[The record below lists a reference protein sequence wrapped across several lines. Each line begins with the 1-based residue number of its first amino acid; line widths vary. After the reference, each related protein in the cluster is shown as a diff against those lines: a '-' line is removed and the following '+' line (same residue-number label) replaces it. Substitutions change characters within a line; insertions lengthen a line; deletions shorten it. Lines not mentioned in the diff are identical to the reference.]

1 MANNFNELV
10 NQRKTYYNQL
20 NSYQQYLEQQK
31 QLEQEQAEK
40 AKREEEKKNA
50 NFFERAAATVGDFLG
65 QVGVGISKGIE
76 GIVDTASGIV
86 GAVGGLF
93 DKDFQEQVKKNI
105 AYDWTYNK
113 IQNPLTKATKLSYIN
128 DASESAQ
135 NIIRGVPQTIGQLV
149 PSIAANAVLPGSG
162 MPTLIASAAGS
173 GMEEAYND
181 GADYYAGF
189 GYGSLVGAV
198 EGTIEKV
205 SGGMARNVFGK
216 GMLDNVATKIA
227 SNTYAQKGVKYL
239 LDAGGEA
246 LEEYISTTINPYLKR
261 VTYDPNAPLSTQSER
276 IESAIVGGLAS
287 MGYRSTIGKIGEKQ
301 RNVLENL
308 ETVQEIEQ
316 KANQQWSKGKLTD
329 LQYNKYSN
337 QIAQAYESAGEN
349 LRRMNPDKRSKF
361 MKKYNLDRM
370 FDDEG
375 HYLGTQNPQKVGAN
389 LNGLSNA
396 DILSQD
402 ANNAR
407 TINEVNARGVLD
419 TKNKTPA
426 TAEVKFS
433 IKKDA
438 DGKEYVNIDTD
449 QHLFDGKTASEMK
462 QIAGD
467 VIRNKFQGQIIDD
480 VAISKI
486 SRNEYLNSKSSKL
499 SEKYYLPTHRT
510 KMRGATELDNL
521 IKTAKFIRHEEAKH
535 PKSFNKGGYDIYQ
548 VDFMLNNELFTGEML
563 VAKNNGKDVFYDV
576 VKIRSKGYVTSKT
589 KTESP
594 HPLDNNNQEVIPS
607 NGQSPKTVERSD
619 SVDNSIRNNSENVNT
634 NSQKSEKNTKVSSKT
649 DKNAQKSAQNDEKD
663 ATVPQKNGTAAPKE
677 SISKQTKATEQT
689 QNEGAKY
696 NRKAYSPRLWGKESE
711 LRFKPTSKPLNA
723 EQKESLEW
731 FGQMNIH
738 RNFADVV
745 FVDEMPYGANGAYLN
760 GVIYISLESE
770 IPLKTALMHEMTH
783 HLEGSKAYND
793 YAKFIITDLESNES
807 VLRKINDITGNH
819 WTVEEIRKAYGE
831 RYGKENVYDIMSE
844 VVAVYTSEYI
854 FTDSYR
860 LSKLASKNKTLFQKV
875 LNFIKSIGYYFKNKV
890 GKTAQDKKV
899 YSFLNEAQKLY
910 EKALKNIGKPPKE
923 IKGAKYSLA
932 NTDDKKDLVV
942 IHNISESKLLDAM
955 ELGGLAVPS
964 IAITKDNSNFDGYGN
979 ISLIFDKSTIDPLNI
994 DNKVYDAD
1002 VYSKRFPKTIN
1013 KLTDKNANAFVE
1025 RFEYAGKIFKTSISG
1040 YVDELQGMSKK
1051 EAKDLIKNEYF
1062 VKYQYLKEKGIDV
1075 EIAKTELPNVARIN
1089 THFVRDF
1096 AAKHPE
1102 IKINDLSFDDIDK
1115 LKPEIENL
1123 YNENYKDKEF
1133 KVELSYSLLD
1143 DFINAVIKYNNDK
1156 NAFVVND
1163 TAKIEST
1170 INDKIKSLGESNY
1183 SKWLDD
1189 VLDKYYSKE
1198 KYFRNNAEPFDNYGR
1213 SRNFDALYNEYNL
1226 PNIVRYMK
1234 GQVRNEEGYNYGTGN
1249 IRSLLTKQYK
1259 TIEEIKKDS
1268 DKIMPKGEAMERLK
1282 KESDDATYALAEE
1295 IAKTARAVEN
1305 KYEEVNIACDILVDI
1320 AKTNL
1325 TESAINKQFSEYNHK
1340 MPSLEL
1346 IAQIQRYMN
1355 NLKKMPTEYFEAKPQ
1370 RAVMFDEVKAIIVPK
1385 ETDERIIDFFKDKGA
1400 KVEFYDDIVTRGTRV
1415 KDLPQ
1420 NLKFSLN
1427 KSVDKTASND
1437 VNSSKGAENGRERT
1451 TRLED
1456 VPSGDRNGQ
1465 GDSSTRLGSV
1475 QKLQSKKE
1483 TREVDKINEQSVR
1496 DIETQAQIKDFVN
1509 SVVSANELKK
1519 ISSEKRDDIEL
1530 IESVAQDVGLTPIF
1544 CNTDYGTMGY
1554 RIYEDRIYLNKEVTP
1569 DEFGE
1574 ILEIE
1579 RPYKTIPQGQK
1590 YVGMS
1595 KARLQKIKERFPN
1608 AMLTRMRI
1616 DDFLKASGNEAIR
1629 RKIYSETAPLDVKD
1643 LQNVDSDM
1651 FLEVDLL
1658 GGKVISHEGRHR
1670 ATALQQAGYTHI
1682 DVAIVPMT
1690 KETQV
1695 LHNVQVKAQE
1705 SDKTITFGQLIP
1717 IDMEF
1722 IQDDFINRKSDLKY
1736 SLSKGEQNKLVA
1748 NYTRPK
1754 VYSKKETAQ
1763 IIEDIIDSNLHIND
1777 YYGLVKAKDKNATI
1791 TKLFED
1797 VNKLDGKELDEA
1809 LYKVAD
1815 NIIEVAKYRN
1825 MYEDMGEVN
1834 VQDYEAIKAYRNKL
1848 DLSGIKE
1855 EIKYRY
1861 DDNNVAYLHWSAG
1874 KKGGVSIADAV
1885 AELREMGVI
1894 IRADNDA
1901 DAFFEMID
1909 TYETLKSEVKAK
1921 VEEYSQDKFTDSEIS
1936 QMKNTIV
1943 SDLKSKLAVSG
1954 KKSKIQEFKD
1964 YYNTRI
1970 ERLRAEV
1977 RHSYAYSRALVKLKT
1992 TYDRFKALKN
2002 KPADELV
2009 VPIVEEMTKAMQKTM
2024 TYTGNISKNVRNILR
2039 DNFSPIHSKLMELC
2053 EQTDNPY
2060 IEALRD
2066 IANAPSNENLTVQEI
2081 NVLADVFIN
2090 AIHVCR
2096 NYDKVFW
2103 ENKRQSETELAT
2115 NAVEDL
2121 KFNSDFIPN
2130 DRKFIFNRI
2139 MLELNA
2145 PYAVFDEMSAFDPD
2159 GFMNKAYAELVT
2171 GEIKKQSL
2179 LSDVDYLLKDVYD
2192 KYEKDM
2198 KDWGKATV
2206 DFADGKITPAQQITM
2221 IMSWE
2226 RPQARQ
2232 HMENGGVLVLN
2243 EKYARKGDFV
2253 KAQYDNAI
2261 SKQVTQQDI
2270 DELKSSL
2277 KPAQREYIKVAE
2289 KIFDDITRN
2298 AKIETDV
2305 ALRGVSNVESG
2316 KYIPINVVD
2325 EGLAR
2330 RLGSEYGEDANIFK
2344 RNQSVYSY
2352 GFNKATKANATN
2364 PIAIDD
2370 ITRVIARHTE
2380 DIATYHGYG
2389 QFINSF
2395 NRIMNK
2401 KTESGATLRAT
2412 LNSIN
2417 SNFVPYIQQLLKDVQ
2432 GIGNGRDKAQ
2442 KVLDTVRNYSYKATL
2457 GLNIKSW
2464 AMQFVSLFSARGA
2477 GLKHSEIMAGV
2488 AAFMRH
2494 SKQTL
2499 AELDSVNPLAH
2510 ARFRDGFNTDLGR
2523 IKAEKGLLGKVD
2535 DVTDKLI
2542 SPMSTIDKWVNGAL
2556 WEACKNRTNGN
2567 IESASKMFN
2576 DVLIKTQ
2583 ANWNASLRP
2592 QIMRSKNAIIKFAT
2606 MYMSEPLQ
2614 LLTRLYTS
2622 VVKVQTL
2629 LKKKKCDRY
2638 NTDAEFR
2645 EKVDRLLKDAM
2656 GNLRVQVTNVAGS
2669 MVITTAIALLF
2680 KELLKTAGDDDD
2692 EKWQDKL
2699 AAEFGSQIAGMFPII
2714 RDMYSALQGYDITN
2728 SAYTGL
2734 QNIVNAGT
2742 NLAELSTTLISG
2754 KQYDSTEL
2762 ASIVRQTVLG
2772 LSQTFG
2778 IPVRN
2783 AEKYVKAIVDKI
2795 SPQTAYE
2802 WNSLFKSR
2810 SASKYYKA
2818 LENASGNENLQST
2831 ILKVMLKDRV
2841 VSVQSNAV
2849 RDELLRLYNNDIN
2862 ALPTQVAGSYTKDG
2876 ERIELSQSQYTQ
2888 VQRNYAKAGVEVEK
2902 MMSLADYQKAD
2913 DETKGRAIKLL
2924 YNYYYKV
2931 AMQNYTGDEL
2941 DKFGLFAQGVDPY
2954 KLAMYAS
2961 YINAMKKQYANAAQT
2976 SRTSNTLKQAIVKY
2990 VQSTN
2995 LTMTQKYMLLGYCGY
3010 INASGGTQ
3018 VKSYINSLSLTQD
3031 QKSKLYTY
3039 SGYKD

>member
-1 MANNFNELV
+1 MQNNNNYISL
-10 NQRKTYYNQL
+10 
-20 NSYQQYLEQQK
+20 QK
-31 QLEQEQAEK
+31 QVEQKKTLNKQMTEYSNYLAQMEAEQKKQKQEEQA
-40 AKREEEKKNA
+40 RKNA

-113 IQNPLTKATKLSYIN
+113 IQNPLSKATKLSYIN

-261 VTYDPNAPLSTQSER
+261 MTYDPNAPLSTQSER

-329 LQYNKYSN
+329 SQYNKYSS
-337 QIAQAYESAGEN
+337 QIAQAYENAGEN

-361 MKKYNLDRM
+361 MQKYNLDRM

-375 HYLGTQNPQKVGAN
+375 HYLGMQNTQKVGVN
-389 LNGLSNA
+389 LNDLSNA
-396 DILSQD
+396 NILSQD

-407 TINEVNARGVLD
+407 TINETNVRGVLD

-426 TAEVKFS
+426 TAGVKFS
-433 IKKDA
+433 IKKET

-449 QHLFDGKTASEMK
+449 QHLFDGKNVTEGAKIAKQYILEHFNGNNYSDVEVTKKTAKKIPYSGTQNK
-462 QIAGD
+462 QI
-467 VIRNKFQGQIIDD
+467 RN
-480 VAISKI
+480 VRNHIS
-486 SRNEYLNSKSSKL
+486 
-499 SEKYYLPTHRT
+499 
-510 KMRGATELDNL
+510 TELDNL
-521 IKTAKFIRHEEAKH
+521 IKT
-535 PKSFNKGGYDIYQ
+535 
-548 VDFMLNNELFTGEML
+548 GEF
-563 VAKNNGKDVFYDV
+563 VGHKDDAKNHSFAGNGFDYYKVNFKMNGNDYEAILNIGVNGDQKTLYDV
-576 VKIRSKGYVTSKT
+576 
-589 KTESP
+589 
-594 HPLDNNNQEVIPS
+594 NNIQQKNRGAQTAQS
-607 NGQSPKTVERSD
+607 NASDRIIGQSSAGTSSID
-619 SVDNSIRNNSENVNT
+619 SSIRNNSENVNT
-634 NSQKSEKNTKVSSKT
+634 NSQKSGKNTKVSSKT
-649 DKNAQKSAQNDEKD
+649 DKNEQKSTEKDEKE
-663 ATVPQKNGTAAPKE
+663 ATVPQKNGTVTPKE
-677 SISKQTKATEQT
+677 SISKQTKPTEQI

-711 LRFKPTSKPLNA
+711 LRFKPTSKPLNV
-723 EQKESLEW
+723 EQKEALEW

-745 FVDEMPYGANGAYLN
+745 FVDEMPFGANGAYLN

-783 HLEGSKAYND
+783 HLEGSKAYDD

-807 VLRKINDITGNH
+807 VLRKINDVTGNH

-831 RYGKENVYDIMSE
+831 RYGKENVNDIMSE
-844 VVAVYTSEYI
+844 VVAVYTSEYM

-860 LSKLASKNKTLFQKV
+860 LQKLASKNKTLFQKV

-899 YSFLNEAQKLY
+899 YEFLNEAQKLY
-910 EKALKNIGKPPKE
+910 EKALAAADKP
-923 IKGAKYSLA
+923 AK
-932 NTDDKKDLVV
+932 TTKT
-942 IHNISESKLLDAM
+942 KL
-955 ELGGLAVPS
+955 S
-964 IAITKDNSNFDGYGN
+964 INEKSSIVRTKDNLGNELTAEQLAYFKNSKVRDENGNLKVVYHGTTNGNFNTFSYKYLGMNGTSEGKGFYFTDDIKYAEAYTGESDTGIYGYSKEN
-979 ISLIFDKSTIDPLNI
+979 TTVNKAPQSKVF
-994 DNKVYDAD
+994 KVYIDIEKPLDAD
-1002 VYSKRFPKTIN
+1002 KKTITRN
-1013 KLTDKNANAFVE
+1013 QL
-1025 RFEYAGKIFKTSISG
+1025 
-1040 YVDELQGMSKK
+1040 
-1051 EAKDLIKNEYF
+1051 AKLIKNIDPDGNGYLSNYGDVSYEGYSNVLEQALQNEYEYSDNDVDLVHSILNSAGLDYSEF
-1062 VKYQYLKEKGIDV
+1062 YGKLRDVLGYDGIISPENGRGTFYIPFNSNQIKEI
-1075 EIAKTELPNVARIN
+1075 TN
-1089 THFVRDF
+1089 
-1096 AAKHPE
+1096 
-1102 IKINDLSFDDIDK
+1102 
-1115 LKPEIENL
+1115 LKPT
-1123 YNENYKDKEF
+1123 
-1133 KVELSYSLLD
+1133 
-1143 DFINAVIKYNNDK
+1143 NND
-1156 NAFVVND
+1156 
-1163 TAKIEST
+1163 
-1170 INDKIKSLGESNY
+1170 
-1183 SKWLDD
+1183 D
-1189 VLDKYYSKE
+1189 V
-1198 KYFRNNAEPFDNYGR
+1198 R
-1213 SRNFDALYNEYNL
+1213 
-1226 PNIVRYMK
+1226 
-1234 GQVRNEEGYNYGTGN
+1234 
-1249 IRSLLTKQYK
+1249 
-1259 TIEEIKKDS
+1259 
-1268 DKIMPKGEAMERLK
+1268 
-1282 KESDDATYALAEE
+1282 
-1295 IAKTARAVEN
+1295 
-1305 KYEEVNIACDILVDI
+1305 
-1320 AKTNL
+1320 
-1325 TESAINKQFSEYNHK
+1325 
-1340 MPSLEL
+1340 
-1346 IAQIQRYMN
+1346 
-1355 NLKKMPTEYFEAKPQ
+1355 
-1370 RAVMFDEVKAIIVPK
+1370 
-1385 ETDERIIDFFKDKGA
+1385 
-1400 KVEFYDDIVTRGTRV
+1400 
-1415 KDLPQ
+1415 
-1420 NLKFSLN
+1420 FSLN
-1427 KSVDKTASND
+1427 KNVDKNASND
-1437 VNSSKGAENGRERT
+1437 VNSSKGAANGRERT

-1465 GDSSTRLGSV
+1465 GDSSARLGSV

-1483 TREVDKINEQSVR
+1483 TREVDKIDEQSAR

-1921 VEEYSQDKFTDSEIS
+1921 VEEYSQDKFADSEIS
-1936 QMKNTIV
+1936 QMKDAIV
-1943 SDLKSKLAVSG
+1943 SDLKAKLAVSG

-1977 RHSYAYSRALVKLKT
+1977 KHSYAYSRALVKLKT

-2081 NVLADVFIN
+2081 NVLADVFTN

-2171 GEIKKQSL
+2171 GEIKKQTL

-2198 KDWGKATV
+2198 KDWSKATV
-2206 DFADGKITPAQQITM
+2206 DFAGGKITPAQQITM
-2221 IMSWE
+2221 VMSWE

-2261 SKQVTQQDI
+2261 RKQVTQQDI

-2277 KPAQREYIKVAE
+2277 KPAQQEYIKVAE
-2289 KIFDDITRN
+2289 KIFDDVTRK

-2325 EGLAR
+2325 EGLAK

-2352 GFNKATKANATN
+2352 GFNKETKANATN
-2364 PIAIDD
+2364 CIAIDD

-2380 DIATYHGYG
+2380 DIATYYGYG

-2395 NRIMNK
+2395 NRIINK

-2417 SNFVPYIQQLLKDVQ
+2417 SNFVPYIQRLLKDVQ

-2494 SKQTL
+2494 RKQTL
-2499 AELDSVNPLAH
+2499 AELDAVNPLAH

-2556 WEACKNRTNGN
+2556 WEACKKRTNGD

-2576 DVLIKTQ
+2576 EVLIKTQ

-2645 EKVDRLLKDAM
+2645 EKVDKQLKDAM

-2699 AAEFGSQIAGMFPII
+2699 AVEFGSQIAGMFPII

-2734 QNIVNAGT
+2734 QNIVNAGN

-2762 ASIVRQTVLG
+2762 ASLIRQTVLG

-2831 ILKVMLKDRV
+2831 ILKVMLKDRG
-2841 VSVQSNAV
+2841 VSVQSNTV

-2876 ERIELSQSQYTQ
+2876 EKIELSQSQYTQ
-2888 VQRNYAKAGVEVEK
+2888 VQKNYAKAGVEVEK

-2924 YNYYYKV
+2924 YNYYYKA

>member
-113 IQNPLTKATKLSYIN
+113 IQNPLSKATKLSYIN

-261 VTYDPNAPLSTQSER
+261 MTYDPNAPLSTQSER

-329 LQYNKYSN
+329 SQYNKYSS
-337 QIAQAYESAGEN
+337 QIAQAYENAGEN

-361 MKKYNLDRM
+361 MKKYNLERM

-375 HYLGTQNPQKVGAN
+375 HYLGMQNTQKVGVN
-389 LNGLSNA
+389 LNDLSNA
-396 DILSQD
+396 DIFLSQD
-402 ANNAR
+402 VNNAR
-407 TINEVNARGVLD
+407 TINEANARGVLD

-426 TAEVKFS
+426 TAGVKFS

-449 QHLFDGKTASEMK
+449 QHLFDGKTASEMR
-462 QIAGD
+462 QVAGD
-467 VIRNKFQGQIIDD
+467 VIRNSFQGKAIDNMIIN
-480 VAISKI
+480 AR
-486 SRNEYLNSKSSKL
+486 SRNEYLG
-499 SEKYYLPTHRT
+499 SEYTKVVQRAKPPIYEA
-510 KMRGATELDNL
+510 KMRGATELDNF
-521 IKTAKFIRHEEAKH
+521 IKTAKFVRHEEAKH
-535 PKSFNKGGYDIYQ
+535 PKSFNKDGYDIYQ
-548 VDFMLNNELFTGEML
+548 VDFALGDKFFSGEML
-563 VAKNNGKDVFYDV
+563 VAKNGEESKFYDI
-576 VKIRSKGYVTSKT
+576 VKIKNGTIPRPATEVTGNTVQSGT
-589 KTESP
+589 VGG
-594 HPLDNNNQEVIPS
+594 DNSI
-607 NGQSPKTVERSD
+607 D
-619 SVDNSIRNNSENVNT
+619 SSIRNNSENVNT
-634 NSQKSEKNTKVSSKT
+634 NSQKSEKNTQVSSKT
-649 DKNAQKSAQNDEKD
+649 DKNALKSTKQDEKET
-663 ATVPQKNGTAAPKE
+663 AISQKNGTVTPKE
-677 SISKQTKATEQT
+677 SIIKQSNPTEQT
-689 QNEGAKY
+689 QNDGAKY

-723 EQKESLEW
+723 EQKEALEW

-745 FVDEMPYGANGAYLN
+745 FVDEMPLGANGAYLN

-770 IPLKTALMHEMTH
+770 IPLKTALMHETTH
-783 HLEGSKAYND
+783 HLEGSKAYYD
-793 YAKFIITDLESNES
+793 YAKFIIADLESNES

-831 RYGKENVYDIMSE
+831 RYGKENVNDIMSE
-844 VVAVYTSEYI
+844 VVAVYTSEYM

-860 LSKLASKNKTLFQKV
+860 LQKLASKNKTLFQKV

-899 YSFLNEAQKLY
+899 YEFLNEAQKLY
-910 EKALKNIGKPPKE
+910 EKALAAADKP
-923 IKGAKYSLA
+923 AK
-932 NTDDKKDLVV
+932 TTKT
-942 IHNISESKLLDAM
+942 KL
-955 ELGGLAVPS
+955 S
-964 IAITKDNSNFDGYGN
+964 INEKSSIVRTKDNLGNELTAEQLAYFKNSKVRDENGNLKVVYHGTTNGNFNTFSYKYLGMNGTSEGKGFYFTDDIKYAEAYTGESDTGIYGYSKEN
-979 ISLIFDKSTIDPLNI
+979 TTVNKAPQSKVF
-994 DNKVYDAD
+994 KVYIDIEKPLDAD
-1002 VYSKRFPKTIN
+1002 KKTITRN
-1013 KLTDKNANAFVE
+1013 QL
-1025 RFEYAGKIFKTSISG
+1025 
-1040 YVDELQGMSKK
+1040 
-1051 EAKDLIKNEYF
+1051 AKLIKNIDPDGNGYLSNYGDVSYEGYSNVLEQALQNEYEYSDNDVDLVHSILNSAGLDYSEF
-1062 VKYQYLKEKGIDV
+1062 YGKLRDVLGYDGIISPENGRGTFYIPFNSNQIKEI
-1075 EIAKTELPNVARIN
+1075 TN
-1089 THFVRDF
+1089 
-1096 AAKHPE
+1096 
-1102 IKINDLSFDDIDK
+1102 
-1115 LKPEIENL
+1115 LKPT
-1123 YNENYKDKEF
+1123 
-1133 KVELSYSLLD
+1133 
-1143 DFINAVIKYNNDK
+1143 NND
-1156 NAFVVND
+1156 
-1163 TAKIEST
+1163 
-1170 INDKIKSLGESNY
+1170 
-1183 SKWLDD
+1183 D
-1189 VLDKYYSKE
+1189 V
-1198 KYFRNNAEPFDNYGR
+1198 R
-1213 SRNFDALYNEYNL
+1213 
-1226 PNIVRYMK
+1226 
-1234 GQVRNEEGYNYGTGN
+1234 
-1249 IRSLLTKQYK
+1249 
-1259 TIEEIKKDS
+1259 
-1268 DKIMPKGEAMERLK
+1268 
-1282 KESDDATYALAEE
+1282 
-1295 IAKTARAVEN
+1295 
-1305 KYEEVNIACDILVDI
+1305 
-1320 AKTNL
+1320 
-1325 TESAINKQFSEYNHK
+1325 
-1340 MPSLEL
+1340 
-1346 IAQIQRYMN
+1346 
-1355 NLKKMPTEYFEAKPQ
+1355 
-1370 RAVMFDEVKAIIVPK
+1370 
-1385 ETDERIIDFFKDKGA
+1385 
-1400 KVEFYDDIVTRGTRV
+1400 
-1415 KDLPQ
+1415 
-1420 NLKFSLN
+1420 FSLN

-1465 GDSSTRLGSV
+1465 GDSSTRFGSV

-1483 TREVDKINEQSVR
+1483 TREVDKIDEQSAR

-1921 VEEYSQDKFTDSEIS
+1921 VEEYSQDKFADSEIS
-1936 QMKNTIV
+1936 QMKDAIV
-1943 SDLKSKLAVSG
+1943 SDLKAKLAVSG

-1977 RHSYAYSRALVKLKT
+1977 KHSYAYSRALVKLKT

-2081 NVLADVFIN
+2081 NVLADVFTN

-2121 KFNSDFIPN
+2121 KFNSDFIPS

-2145 PYAVFDEMSAFDPD
+2145 PYAVFDEMSAFAPD

-2198 KDWGKATV
+2198 KDWSKATV
-2206 DFADGKITPAQQITM
+2206 DFAGGKITPAQQITM
-2221 IMSWE
+2221 VMSWE

-2261 SKQVTQQDI
+2261 RKQVTQQDI

-2277 KPAQREYIKVAE
+2277 KPAQQEYIKVAE
-2289 KIFDDITRN
+2289 KIFDDVTRK

-2325 EGLAR
+2325 EGLAK

-2352 GFNKATKANATN
+2352 GFNKETKANATN
-2364 PIAIDD
+2364 CIAIDD

-2380 DIATYHGYG
+2380 DIATYYGYG

-2395 NRIMNK
+2395 NRIINK

-2417 SNFVPYIQQLLKDVQ
+2417 SNFVPYIQRLLKDVQ

-2494 SKQTL
+2494 RKQTL
-2499 AELDSVNPLAH
+2499 AELDAVNPLAH

-2556 WEACKNRTNGN
+2556 WEACKKRTNGD

-2645 EKVDRLLKDAM
+2645 EKVDKQLKDAM

-2692 EKWQDKL
+2692 EKWQDKI
-2699 AAEFGSQIAGMFPII
+2699 AVEFGSQIAGMFPII

-2734 QNIVNAGT
+2734 QNIVNAGN

-2762 ASIVRQTVLG
+2762 ASLIRQTVLG

-2783 AEKYVKAIVDKI
+2783 AEKYVKAIVDKL

-2831 ILKVMLKDRV
+2831 ILKVMLKDRG

-2862 ALPTQVAGSYTKDG
+2862 ALPTQVSGSYTKDG
-2876 ERIELSQSQYTQ
+2876 KKIELSQSQHTQ
-2888 VQRNYAKAGVEVEK
+2888 VQKNYAKAGVEVEK

-2924 YNYYYKV
+2924 YNYYYKA